1 MKTII
6 KLLVVLAACNA
17 IARGAQATW
26 SYYQLKD
33 AAAQTILF
41 GARTTTSELHA
52 QILAK
57 AMQLELPLQPDA
69 LTVERTGQRTVAAAR
84 YTHPIELFPS
94 YRYPAEF
101 SFSVDALAAA
111 GLKDTPR

>member
-41 GARTTTSELHA
+41 GARATTSQLHA
-52 QILAK
+52 QILET
-57 AMQLELPLQPDA
+57 AMALDLPLQAEA
-69 LTVERTGQRTVAAAR
+69 LTVERTGQRTVAAAH
-84 YTHPIELFPS
+84 YTHPIEFFPS

-101 SFSVDALAAA
+101 SFSVDSLAAA
-111 GLKDTPR
+111 GLKNTPQ